1 MKLTTENRAPHLEK
15 LHDSLEFHS
24 LQIIQLEK
32 INRTLLISGVDDKK
46 TVAEIERQLTS
57 HRTSVSTLIP
67 LIRSIEAL

>member
-24 LQIIQLEK
+24 LQIIQLE
-32 INRTLLISGVDDKK
+32 RTLLTDKQTIDKK
-46 TVAEIERQLTS
+46 TGAEIERQLTS